1 MHQMHQAIE
10 KMEGKPCAIL
20 GDGEWGIPY
29 TKPDGTPGRKLSKFT
44 VGMVQTLAQ
53 RLEIKTVDAEM
64 KALQARRANEVSKK
78 IEEKINQKIDQ
89 ATDSTTI
96 DKIIDKI
103 LELI

>member
-1 MHQMHQAIE
+1 MRDEE
-10 KMEGKPCAIL
+10 KPVPFTQEGEEIL
-20 GDGEWGIPY
+20 PKAKKW
-29 TKPDGTPGRKLSKFT
+29 
-44 VGMVQTLAQ
+44 
-53 RLEIKTVDAEM
+53 IKDIDVII
-64 KALQARRANEVSKK
+64 KK